1 MHAYFWRRPVLADKT
16 VIEWSMVTQ
25 MPNAMNGVYQAWR
38 DDVVLRDPEVFTDR
52 FMRHADWF
60 RDHIVDLVAHLD
72 EPLSFRHGDCR
83 TDNMLFA
90 ATGLVLVDFGVMG
103 SGRPAGDV
111 AYLLSETIP
120 PGPGARDTFLRLC
133 REYHGALVAAGV
145 DDHPLD
151 EFLEDCDIVLA
162 LQAYRTV
169 LIEGAYEADYGGD
182 SLAHLWGP
190 RIGSLL
196 CKEPPNR

>member
-1 MHAYFWRRPVLADKT
+1 MSWGRGDRLATWLTYCRRP
-16 VIEWSMVTQ
+16 S
-25 MPNAMNGVYQAWR
+25 R
-38 DDVVLRDPEVFTDR
+38 R
-52 FMRHADWF
+52 
-60 RDHIVDLVAHLD
+60 
-72 EPLSFRHGDCR
+72 
-83 TDNMLFA
+83 
-90 ATGLVLVDFGVMG
+90 
-103 SGRPAGDV
+103 
-111 AYLLSETIP
+111 
-120 PGPGARDTFLRLC
+120 ARDTFLRLC